1 MDPDFETD
9 GYIEEEE
16 IIIRSFGPVKERR
29 YGPVFDR
36 FGEIIGWEDEHP
48 PAEEKQKQ
56 NKKEVSKKEDL
67 SK

>member
-1 MDPDFETD
+1 MDVHFETD

-16 IIIRSFGPVKERR
+16 IIIRSLGPVKERR

-48 PAEEKQKQ
+48 PEEKP